1 MKLIESRQKTRNGYT
16 DTLVYCISY
25 KKGDTV
31 TAFYPGT
38 VYHLRQRHFR
48 VEQSQITGEEFLV
61 AKKDLSWTFTYETCP
76 TCFSQMCESFITK
89 GFHSW
94 YRS

>member
-1 MKLIESRQKTRNGYT
+1 MLELLQKRRSYLQMKLIESRQKTRNGYS
-16 DTLVYCISY
+16 DTLVYKISY
-25 KKGDTV
+25 KKGETV

-61 AKKDLSWTFTYETCP
+61 SNKDLF
-76 TCFSQMCESFITK
+76 
-89 GFHSW
+89 
-94 YRS
+94 